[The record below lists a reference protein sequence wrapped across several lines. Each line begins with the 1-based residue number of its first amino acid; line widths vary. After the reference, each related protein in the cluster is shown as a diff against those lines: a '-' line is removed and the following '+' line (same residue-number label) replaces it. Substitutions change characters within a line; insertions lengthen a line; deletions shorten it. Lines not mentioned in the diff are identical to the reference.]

1 VKLNDEIVDN
11 VVMSNTNSS
20 IYEGKLVLKKA
31 GKYEVVL
38 YAYDP
43 ATNNT
48 GVAKKSITVK

>member
-1 VKLNDEIVDN
+1 LDGEIVDN
-11 VVMSNTNSS
+11 VSISNTNTS

-31 GKYEVVL
+31 GKYEIVL

-48 GVAKKSITVK
+48 GVVKKLITVK